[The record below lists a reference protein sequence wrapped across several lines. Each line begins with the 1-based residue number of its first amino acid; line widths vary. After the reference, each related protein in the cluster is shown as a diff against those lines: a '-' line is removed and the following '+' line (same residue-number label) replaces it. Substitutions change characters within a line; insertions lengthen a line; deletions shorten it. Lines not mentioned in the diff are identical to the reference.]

1 MMRKGRRD
9 VSHAGPHGVAYES
22 LRHSKFGLVYSV

>member
-1 MMRKGRRD
+1 MMRKGTTD

-22 LRHSKFGLVYSV
+22 VRLSKFGLLYSI